1 MRGKGNGHSVSVP
14 YKGLT
19 LVAFWQ
25 GIAFVML
32 LLLIWTSEILHCSS
46 IINGIGPPPS
56 IDFVG
61 CSILSVY
68 VILTGVITVG
78 HTYIQQKNIISGLIT
93 VCLRCHKVKINQD
106 VWDGIEHFVTDHSL
120 AKFSHG
126 FCPECHEK
134 EIARLKEDGVRV
146 EDVPGSRSQK

>member
-1 MRGKGNGHSVSVP
+1 MKAKGNGRSLSVP
-14 YKGLT
+14 YSGLT

-32 LLLIWTSEILHCSS
+32 LLLVWTSEILHCSS
-46 IINGIGPPPS
+46 IIDGVNPPS

-93 VCLRCHKVKINQD
+93 VCMHCHRVKINQD
-106 VWDGIEHFVTDHSL
+106 LWEGIEHFVTDRSL

-126 FCPECHEK
+126 FCPECYGK
-134 EIARLKEDGVRV
+134 EITSLKKEGVPV
-146 EDVPGSRSQK
+146 GDLPGSRAQQ